1 MSEPNYN
8 ELAILPFLERRCK
21 ELLAV
26 NLVLEAKLLSE
37 MERSKWLQNKVDS
50 LQNKIDS
57 SSKKSKKKTEGS
69 TGDFSDSETY

>member
-8 ELAILPFLERRCK
+8 ELAILPFLERKCK

-37 MERSKWLQNKVDS
+37 MERTKWLQGKVDS
-50 LQNKIDS
+50 LQAKIDS
-57 SSKKSKKKTEGS
+57 TRKSKKKTEG
-69 TGDFSDSETY
+69 ETTEGSLDGEAY